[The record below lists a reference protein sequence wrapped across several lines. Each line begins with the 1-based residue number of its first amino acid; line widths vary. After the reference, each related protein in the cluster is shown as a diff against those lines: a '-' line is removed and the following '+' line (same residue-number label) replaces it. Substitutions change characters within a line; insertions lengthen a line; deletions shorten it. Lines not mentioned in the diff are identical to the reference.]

1 MIHVAIDARL
11 PDKGQGGVQQVIRS
25 LAEGFRLIENS
36 DVKRSWIV
44 YKGTEWWEGV
54 FPQEDNLI
62 VINPPFGKISIFVAN
77 KAPRLLSL
85 IYPILSKFKS
95 QKPPFDD
102 QLSALC
108 VDVVHMP
115 FQDGFVTKLPYIY
128 HPHDLQH
135 EYFPEYFSKSQI
147 KHRNRVW
154 KQLANGAQVVM
165 AASPLVKNDFKVK
178 WNISC
183 TKIAILPI
191 PPPTRSVNEIAT
203 LPITDYL
210 VYPAVF
216 WKHKNHYR
224 LVQAIHIAKIAMPQ
238 IQVIFAGASGPELKS
253 VKRLS
258 KSLSLN
264 SNIHFWGHVPER
276 EYGAL
281 LKHSRAVIIPSLFEA
296 FSLTVQDAQQLGVP
310 VLCSNLPTFH
320 YQCSEFATYFDPLDP
335 EDIANTILTFFE
347 TLNSSNSENA
357 FRQGELNIGT
367 STSDLALQI
376 QDLYYSCLTVGCD

>member
-36 DVKRSWIV
+36 DIKRSWIV

-54 FPQEDNLI
+54 FPQEDKLI

-77 KAPRLLSL
+77 KAPRLLSRL
-85 IYPILSKFKS
+85 YPIFSKFKS

-135 EYFPEYFSKSQI
+135 EYSPEYFSKSQI

-154 KQLANGAQVVM
+154 KQLANGAQIVM
-165 AASPLVKNDFKVK
+165 AASPLVKNDLEVK

-183 TKIAILPI
+183 TKIVILLI
-191 PPPTRSVNEIAT
+191 PPPTRLVNEIET
-203 LPITDYL
+203 SPITDYL
-210 VYPAVF
+210 IYPAVF

-224 LVQAIHIAKIAMPQ
+224 LVQAIHIAKKAMPQ
-238 IQVIFAGASGPELKS
+238 IQVIFAGATGPELKR

-281 LKHSRAVIIPSLFEA
+281 LKRSRAMIIPSLFEA

-310 VLCSNLPTFH
+310 VICSDLPTFH
-320 YQCSEFATYFDPLDP
+320 YQCSEFASYFDPLDP

-347 TLNSSNSENA
+347 TLNSPNSENT
-357 FRQGELNIGT
+357 FRQGEINIDT
-367 STSDLALQI
+367 STSSLALQI
-376 QDLYYSCLTVGCD
+376 QDLYFSCVRLGSD

>member
-25 LAEGFRLIENS
+25 LAEGFRLLENS

-44 YKGTEWWEGV
+44 YKGTEWWDGV

-62 VINPPFGKISIFVAN
+62 VINPPLGKISIFVAN

-102 QLSALC
+102 QLGALC

-115 FQDGFVTKLPYIY
+115 FQDGFVTQLPYIY

-135 EYFPEYFSKSQI
+135 EYFPENFSRSQI

-154 KQLANGAQVVM
+154 KDLAHGAQVVM
-165 AASPLVKNDFKVK
+165 AASPLVKNDFEVK
-178 WNISC
+178 WNINC

-191 PPPTRSVNEIAT
+191 PPPTRLVNKIET
-203 LPITDYL
+203 SLITDYL
-210 VYPAVF
+210 IYPAVF

-224 LVQAIHIAKIAMPQ
+224 LVQAIHIAKKAMPQ

-264 SNIHFWGHVPER
+264 SNIHFWGHVSER

-281 LKHSRAVIIPSLFEA
+281 LKNSRAVIIPSLFEA

-310 VLCSNLPTFH
+310 VLCSNIPTFQ

-335 EDIANTILTFFE
+335 EDMANTILTFFE
-347 TLNSSNSENA
+347 TLNSSISENA
-357 FRQGELNIGT
+357 FRKSEINTGT

-376 QDLYYSCLTVGCD
+376 RDLYYSCLRVGGD